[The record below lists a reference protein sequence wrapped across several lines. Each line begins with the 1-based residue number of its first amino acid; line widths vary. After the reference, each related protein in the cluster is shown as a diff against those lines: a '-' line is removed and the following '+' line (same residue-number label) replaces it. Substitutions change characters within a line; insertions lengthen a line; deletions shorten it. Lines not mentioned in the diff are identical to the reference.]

1 MPPRPPPPPLVAVVI
16 PLPRAPGP
24 LEAFRRLGRR
34 PHVAF
39 RWAAGGPPDLAR
51 WSFLASDPTERL
63 SLSRP
68 FGPTGPEGRR
78 TRDPWDALA
87 ARWPSVVTRIGPRL
101 PFAGGWIG
109 SFGYELR
116 ELLEPLP
123 PPRTAPDGFPALSFA
138 RYDAVLAWEH
148 PSGRAWLAG
157 TGATRLEARAAIA
170 RLRARLRA
178 RPGPASRTVASP
190 RDAVRACVGPARY
203 RSLVRDVQRRIRR
216 GDLFQANLSQR
227 FEGTTSL
234 DPATLFERV
243 VARSPVPFATFLDL
257 GRGRAILSAS
267 PERFLALRG
276 DRAETRPMK
285 GTRPRGV
292 DPRADRARRRELE
305 ASEKDRAELAMIVD
319 LSRNDLGRT
328 CRPGTVRV
336 ATARRLERYAT
347 VHQAVGVVTGRL
359 APGRSGLD
367 LVRAAFPP
375 GSVTGAPKVE
385 AMVAID
391 ELEGAGRGPYCG
403 AVGWLD
409 EGGDLDLAVAIRTI
423 CVAGRR
429 VSWRVGGGITLG
441 SDPEAERVETLDK
454 GRALSE
460 AVLCVPSGGAR

>member
-1 MPPRPPPPPLVAVVI
+1 MPSRPPLPPLVAVV
-16 PLPRAPGP
+16 LPFPGGPTP
-24 LEAFRRLGRR
+24 LEAFRRLRRR

-39 RWAAGGPPDLAR
+39 RWAAGGARDLAR
-51 WSFLASDPTERL
+51 WSFLASDPVERL
-63 SLSRP
+63 SLPGAAVS
-68 FGPTGPEGRR
+68 GGGRG
-78 TRDPWDALA
+78 RDPWAAFA
-87 ARWPSVVTRIGPRL
+87 ARWPRTVTRIGRRL

-116 ELLEPLP
+116 SSIEPVP
-123 PPRTAPDGFPALSFA
+123 ARRAVPDGFPALSFS

-148 PSGRAWLAG
+148 ATGRAWLAG
-157 TGATRLEARAAIA
+157 TGSTRREARAALA

-178 RPGPASRTVASP
+178 GQAPPAGTATPIAGPL
-190 RDAVRACVGPARY
+190 RACVSAARY
-203 RSLVRDVQRRIRR
+203 RALVKDVRRRILR

-227 FEGTTSL
+227 FEGELSL
-234 DPATLFERV
+234 DPATLFERM
-243 VARSPVPFATFLDL
+243 VARSPVPFATYLDL
-257 GRGRAILSAS
+257 GGGRKILSAS
-267 PERFLALRG
+267 PERFLSLRG
-276 DRAETRPMK
+276 DHAETCPMK
-285 GTRPRGV
+285 GTRPRGA
-292 DPRADRARRRELE
+292 DPRTDRAHRRELE
-305 ASEKDRAELAMIVD
+305 TSEKDRAELAMIVD

-336 ATARRLERYAT
+336 ATARRLERYTT

-359 APGRSGLD
+359 ARGRTGLD

-391 ELEGAGRGPYCG
+391 ELEGEGRGPYCG

-423 CVAGRR
+423 CVAGRA
-429 VSWRVGGGITLG
+429 VSYRVGGGITLA

-454 GRALSE
+454 GRALGE
-460 AVLCVPSGGAR
+460 AILGVPVGGPP